1 MSPNG
6 FRDILRCRAISVAF
20 GFEADIYPL
29 AEFDASVENDP
40 IRTSSWVRPAADDP
54 KSYVAMRP

>member
-6 FRDILRCRAISVAF
+6 LRDILRCRAISVAF

-29 AEFDASVENDP
+29 AEFDASV
-40 IRTSSWVRPAADDP
+40 
-54 KSYVAMRP
+54 